1 MHNKKQL
8 GVSSHML
15 FKTKQSWV
23 QALIS
28 GLGYKLAREQ
38 DHICRLRR
46 LIAQKEAARCEL
58 SYVVPPGS
66 CVLCT
71 PL

>member
-1 MHNKKQL
+1 
-8 GVSSHML
+8 ML

-38 DHICRLRR
+38 DHICCLR

-66 CVLCT
+66 F
-71 PL
+71 PS